1 MQKYNSVHFVG
12 RESYLEDLSSL
23 WRKAT
28 SSLIACRG
36 RRRIGKSTMIREFAR
51 RTADAYIEIEGL
63 PPDKEMTN
71 RRQLDHFLASLSDQ
85 TGCGPLSADNWLE
98 AFHRLDDQ
106 IDDDR
111 KTVVLLDEVSWMGG
125 FDVDYPGALRTAWE
139 SYFHRHNRLI
149 VAVCGSV
156 STWIRENILDNTGFT
171 GRFSRDYV
179 LPELSLAECA
189 EFWRTTRDRVA
200 PSEIFDVLSVTGGI
214 PRYLEEVDPGLSAE
228 ENIRR
233 MCFLPSGELFKDFD
247 AIFSPL
253 FGKEIELKRRI
264 LEALSDGPLSGIE
277 LSAKFNLERGGRVAS
292 VLRELKEGGFVTDD
306 PSVNPETGKQAR
318 VGRYRLKDNYT
329 RFYLKFVA
337 PRKAQIEGGTFR
349 LASMSMLPGWDA
361 IMGLQF
367 ENLIVNNAMSI
378 VPDLHLGG
386 AIVESAAPYRNAR
399 KDEDGKK
406 VGCQVDLLIQTP
418 MTAYVVEIKRKKRPI
433 DGSIIEEVSNKLR
446 KIPRR
451 KCLSLRPVLVYEGE
465 LEPSVEGSGFFDSVI
480 RAERLL
486 QKEWTP

>member
-1 MQKYNSVHFVG
+1 MKFDNSVHFVG
-12 RESYLEDLSSL
+12 REEYLNDLTSL
-23 WRKAT
+23 WRKTT
-28 SSLIACRG
+28 SSLVACRG
-36 RRRIGKSTMIREFAR
+36 RRRIGKSTMIREFAK

-85 TGCGPLSADNWLE
+85 TGCGLQTAENWLE

-106 IDDDR
+106 IEDDK
-111 KTVVLLDEVSWMGG
+111 KTIVLLDEVSWMGG
-125 FDVDYPGALRTAWE
+125 FDIDYPGALRTAWE
-139 SYFHRHNRLI
+139 SYFHRHPRLI
-149 VAVCGSV
+149 LAICGSV

-171 GRFSRDYV
+171 GRFSRDYI

-189 EFWRTTRDRVA
+189 EFWREARDRVA
-200 PSEIFDVLSVTGGI
+200 PSEVFDVLSVTGGV
-214 PRYLEEVDPGLSAE
+214 PRYLEEMDPGLSAE

-247 AIFSPL
+247 AIFSPI

-264 LEALSDGPLSGIE
+264 LEALADGPFSGAD
-277 LSAKFNLERGGRVAS
+277 LSAKFDLERGGRVSA
-292 VLRELKEGGFVTDD
+292 VLRELKEGGFITDD
-306 PSVNPETGKQAR
+306 PSVNPETGRPAR

-337 PRKAQIEGGTFR
+337 PRKSQIECGTFR
-349 LASMSMLPGWDA
+349 FASLNMLPGWDA
-361 IMGLQF
+361 VMGLQF
-367 ENLIVNNAMSI
+367 ENLIVNNAMSL

-386 AIVESAAPYRNAR
+386 AIVESAAPYRNMR
-399 KDEDGKK
+399 KGEDGKRG
-406 VGCQVDLLIQTP
+406 GCQVDLMIQTP
-418 MTAYVVEIKRKKRPI
+418 MTAYVVEIKRKKRMI
-433 DGSIIEEVSNKLR
+433 DGSIIDEVSEKLR

-451 KCLSLRPVLVYEGE
+451 SGLSLRPVLVYEGE
-465 LEPSVEGSGFFDSVI
+465 LDPAVEGSGYFDSVI

-486 QKEWTP
+486 RK

>member
-1 MQKYNSVHFVG
+1 MQCHNSVHFVG
-12 RESYLEDLSSL
+12 RESYLDDLSSL
-23 WRKAT
+23 WRKST

-36 RRRIGKSTMIREFAR
+36 RRRIGKSTMIREFAK
-51 RTADAYIEIEGL
+51 RTADAFIEIEGL

-85 TGCGPLSADNWLE
+85 AGCGPLSAENWLE
-98 AFHRLDDQ
+98 AFHRLEEQ
-106 IDDDR
+106 IDDAK

-125 FDVDYPGALRTAWE
+125 YDVDYPGALRTAWE
-139 SYFHRHNRLI
+139 SYFHRHDRLI

-179 LPELSLAECA
+179 LPELNLAECA
-189 EFWRTTRDRVA
+189 EFWRAARDRVM
-200 PSEIFDVLSVTGGI
+200 PSEIFDVLSVTGGV

-233 MCFLPSGELFKDFD
+233 LCFSPSGELFKDFD

-253 FGKEIELKRRI
+253 FGREIELKRKI
-264 LEALSDGPLSGIE
+264 LEALSDGPMSGAE
-277 LSAKFNLERGGRVAS
+277 LSARFGLERGGRVAS

-306 PSVNPETGKQAR
+306 PSVNPETGRPAR

-337 PRKAQIEGGTFR
+337 PRKTQIENGTFR
-349 LASMSMLPGWDA
+349 LVSMSMLPGWNA

-367 ENLIVNNAMSI
+367 ENLIVNNAMSL

-386 AIVESAAPYRNAR
+386 AIVESAAPYRNTR
-399 KDEDGKK
+399 KGENGNKG
-406 VGCQVDLLIQTP
+406 GCQVDLLIQTP
-418 MTAYVVEIKRKKRPI
+418 MTAYVIEIKRKRRPI
-433 DGSIIEEVSNKLR
+433 DKTIIEEVSDKLH

-451 KCLSLRPVLVYEGE
+451 KNLSLRPVLVYEGE
-465 LEPSVEGSGFFDSVI
+465 LDPAVEGSGFFDSII

-486 QKEWTP
+486 RKRLS